1 MSVQVKGLKEFTAAL
16 KKSPELTVTEL
27 NKAIARSIG
36 LLQNQT
42 IKEAPVNKV
51 AMGGNLRQSV
61 KSAMLSKLRGEVAVN
76 AKYSIYVH
84 EGTAPHTIVARGR
97 TLYNKRSGQFFGK
110 KVNHP
115 GTRANPFLQRA
126 IKIVTPKISALFNDA
141 MNNVFNKIKSVV

>member
-1 MSVQVKGLKEFTAAL
+1 MSVKVNGLKELTVAL

-27 NKAIARSIG
+27 NKSIARSIG
-36 LLQNQT
+36 ILQNQT

-51 AMGGNLRQSV
+51 AMGGNLRQSI
-61 KSAMLSKLRGEVAVN
+61 KSAMLSKLSGEVSVE
-76 AKYSIYVH
+76 AKYGIYVH
-84 EGTAPHTIVARGR
+84 EGTAPHTIVARGK

-126 IKIVTPKISALFNDA
+126 IKVVTPRISALFTEA
-141 MNNVFNKIKSVV
+141 MNNVFNKIKSMV